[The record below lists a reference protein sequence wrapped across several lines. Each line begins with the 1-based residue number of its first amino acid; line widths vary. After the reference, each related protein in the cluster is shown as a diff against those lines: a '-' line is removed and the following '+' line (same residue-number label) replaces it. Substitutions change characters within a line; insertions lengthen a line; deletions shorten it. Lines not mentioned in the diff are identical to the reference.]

1 MKKTKTKTKN
11 TKKQVGA
18 KIFDGKGREENP
30 VPMPVFRRGKIGL
43 EGNDF

>member
-11 TKKQVGA
+11 TKKQVGT
-18 KIFDGKGREENP
+18 KIFAGKGCKENP
-30 VPMPVFRRGKIGL
+30 VPMPVFRRGKIVL